1 MINLER
7 IKNKFKVD
15 KSFKDLPKETKKV
28 FIKRKI
34 KDAGI
39 NGSTIL
45 FGLFTVAILI
55 WMVVYIFTT
64 GASTLTWDFI
74 TSDYTAESLTL
85 APEEGMIEAP
95 GNLTFENST
104 NAEYFSSKWGVAFGD
119 GKDNLQNNVV
129 YVVHIEENSPFND
142 FVNPKGEKVTLTSDY
157 YCNYI
162 SISTDGMDFEQLNG
176 SDLSAQEMAEE
187 LDKAEYIFGSNYQT
201 RGEGIRGS
209 LLTTLLLIAF
219 SLLFSLPLG
228 IGAAIYLGVYAKN
241 GPITKGIRTLIDV
254 TSGIPS
260 IIFGLAGAIIFI
272 PFVNAIS
279 ATSGGSIFSGSLTM
293 AIMLL
298 PTIVKTTEESI
309 NVIPKSLTQA
319 SLALGASRTQTT
331 FKIVLPNA
339 LPGILTSTLLSIG
352 RIIGESAALVFA
364 MGSTI
369 GNTASFTNGYASLA
383 VHIYVILGGEAPRY
397 QAACAIAI
405 IILIVVLVLSLLVK
419 LISLRLNRFK
429 GAK

>member
-95 GNLTFENST
+95 GDLTFENST
-104 NAEYFSSKWGVAFGD
+104 NAKHFSSKWGVAFGD

-272 PFVNAIS
+272 PFVNAVS
-279 ATSGGSIFSGSLTM
+279 GTSGGNIFSGSLTM

-429 GAK
+429 GAR

>member
-1 MINLER
+1 MINLEK
-7 IKNKFKVD
+7 IKNRFKVD
-15 KSFKDLPKETKKV
+15 KSLKDLPPETKKV
-28 FIKRKI
+28 FVKRKI
-34 KDAGI
+34 KDLGI
-39 NGSTIL
+39 NGSTII

-64 GASTLTWDFI
+64 GSSTLTWEFI
-74 TSDYTAESLTL
+74 TSDYTSESLTL
-85 APEEGMIEAP
+85 SPEGGQAEA
-95 GNLTFENST
+95 GDITFENST
-104 NAEYFSSKWGVAFGD
+104 NAEYFSSKWGVAFED
-119 GKDNLQNNVV
+119 GKDNLQNNIV
-129 YVVHIEENSPFND
+129 YLIHIEEGSPFND
-142 FVNPKGEKVTLTSDY
+142 FVNTNGETVTLTSDY

-162 SISTDGMDFEQLNG
+162 SISTDGNDYSQLVG
-176 SDLSAQEMAEE
+176 SEMSAQEMANK
-187 LDKAEYIFGSNYQT
+187 LDEANYIFTANFRT
-201 RGEGIRGS
+201 KGEGIRGS
-209 LLTTLLLIAF
+209 LLTTLSLIGF

-241 GPITKGIRTLIDV
+241 GPFTKAIRTLIDV

-260 IIFGLAGAIIFI
+260 IIFGLAGAVIFI

-279 ATSGGSIFSGSLTM
+279 GTSGGNIFSGSLTM

-331 FKIVLPNA
+331 FKVVLPNA
-339 LPGILTSTLLSIG
+339 MPGILTSTLLSIG

-364 MGSTI
+364 MGSAI
-369 GNTASFTNGYASLA
+369 GNSASLTNGYASLA

-405 IILIVVLVLSLLVK
+405 IILVVVLILSLLVK

-429 GAK
+429 GAR

>member
-104 NAEYFSSKWGVAFGD
+104 NAEHFSSKWGVAFGD

-176 SDLSAQEMAEE
+176 SDLSAEEMAEE

-272 PFVNAIS
+272 PFVNAV
-279 ATSGGSIFSGSLTM
+279 SGT
-293 AIMLL
+293 
-298 PTIVKTTEESI
+298 
-309 NVIPKSLTQA
+309 TQA

-397 QAACAIAI
+397 RNYYTYCSFSFIFTRKTYFT
-405 IILIVVLVLSLLVK
+405 S
-419 LISLRLNRFK
+419 FK
-429 GAK
+429 